1 MNTAQTTWARL
12 FGGNQKEE
20 YIMETVDLKTGRE
33 YRVNYRKL
41 RITKITDLRESHKL
55 LVEVYLRISYNQRIN
70 LKAFIPYSAL
80 ANEFRDK
87 GEDAYIVTH
96 DAAINLIENV
106 ILKLPVGVHSEEL
119 SLFEYNLLNAV
130 CRTLVMANPTL
141 AIQDISIAS
150 PALVALME
158 YIENNSYQ
166 DITIPLDEIAKAVGV
181 NEVETEM
188 ELWSGRPFVNISR
201 VNGVDTVSASAELVS
216 LFYDISNRPRFT
228 EKDIIE
234 EEYYYDDCE
243 SDIDTA
249 ENTDDFA
256 PFAADDDWGF
266 EVPEDLGHTF
276 PENLE

>member
-1 MNTAQTTWARL
+1 
-12 FGGNQKEE
+12 
-20 YIMETVDLKTGRE
+20 METVDITTGRE
-33 YRVNYRKL
+33 FRVNYRKL
-41 RITKITDLRESHKL
+41 RITKITDLRKAHKL
-55 LVEVYLRISYNQRIN
+55 LVEAYLRISYNQRIN
-70 LKAFIPYSAL
+70 LKGFIPYSAI
-80 ANEFRDK
+80 ANEARAK
-87 GEDAYIVTH
+87 GNIDLIVTH
-96 DAAINLIENV
+96 DAAISLIDS
-106 ILKLPVGVHSEEL
+106 IISRMPVGVPSAEL
-119 SLFEYNLLNAV
+119 SIFEHNLLNAV

-141 AIQDISIAS
+141 SVSDIRTAP
-150 PALVALME
+150 PALVVLME

-166 DITIPLDEIAKAVGV
+166 DITIPLDEIVKAVGV
-181 NEVETEM
+181 DEVETEM

-216 LFYDISNRPRFT
+216 MFYDISNRPRFT

-243 SDIDTA
+243 SDIGTA
-249 ENTDDFA
+249 GNTDDFA